1 VFGLKVSADVFQ
13 ERLNAV
19 LKDMKGATG
28 CMDNILMRGADSK
41 DSDVNLLRLLEL
53 SARMNGIKFNLKKL
67 QFTQR
72 SVNSLGRL

>member
-1 VFGLKVSADVFQ
+1 MFGLKVSADVFQ

-28 CMDNILMRGADSK
+28 CVDNILMRGADSK
-41 DSDVNLLRLLEL
+41 DNDVSLLTLLE
-53 SARMNGIKFNLKKL
+53 SARMNRIKFNLKKL